1 MDKGLPESNSLDQ
14 FVIAQCS
21 CTELKESNNPQCC
34 TGCTGM
40 TGGTGTN
47 NPQCYTGMTG
57 GTGTNNPQCYTGMM
71 GGTGTNNPQCYTGCT
86 GMTGTISP
94 ARILVTELKLNPYMD
109 SIPER
114 FPRYRHNSHP
124 HRLYVM
130 FGKPNHSCDNQN
142 CRKVIDTLE
151 TRFSCF
157 RCNFDLCQE
166 CFQLDCE
173 NPVPINVDED
183 TEVNDRIFS
192 KKIPQDSFKPVKL

>member
-1 MDKGLPESNSLDQ
+1 MDKGLSESNSLDQ
-14 FVIAQCS
+14 FVIAQCP
-21 CTELKESNNPQCC
+21 CVEVKESNNPQCC

-40 TGGTGTN
+40 TGGTGMTGTV

-57 GTGTNNPQCYTGMM
+57 GTGTNSPQCY
-71 GGTGTNNPQCYTGCT
+71 T

-94 ARILVTELKLNPYMD
+94 ARTLTMEVKLNPYMD

-124 HRLYVM
+124 HRLYVL
-130 FGKPNHSCDNQN
+130 FGKPNHKCDNEN
-142 CRKVIDTLE
+142 CRKIIGTLE

-183 TEVNDRIFS
+183 MEVNDRIFS
-192 KKIPQDSFKPVKL
+192 KKIPRDSFKPVKL